1 MPSLFF
7 LPTLLLFLLFLN
19 SSTHLICN
27 ASDSITPTQPLS
39 GTRTITSKGG
49 IFELGFFTP
58 SNSSQRHYIGIWYKQ
73 VPEKTIVWVANRE
86 TPLPNTANSLLKLS
100 EDGNLALLGPSN
112 SSIWTTKFTSKPPSS
127 NSKSEPAGEY
137 SSAPSFLARPP
148 VSSELYTAVFIQW
161 KAGIED
167 LRKKLEQGLVPDAE
181 LKKLISIQ
189 LGKRLQS
196 GYKPSYEEQLA
207 QVLELANSAVREWKL
222 KYPTSKIDDCAVVC
236 LYLDGKMDS
245 ESKAVESIS
254 GITGAAVRI
263 HPPEL
268 IRSSDEQ
275 NPPRC
280 LQHSFTI
287 SSAQQQRQKVTEM
300 RRTPPRI
307 PNIIMSKAAFEE
319 AALSLHA
326 KLNAF
331 IHMLHEAACGKD
343 LNTFLP
349 ASFRQGSVAVL
360 KAGEDIITVKWGLNG
375 TMQRG
380 VDSQYKKVKNRGWRK
395 TDYELSKDKTC
406 QLEII
411 DRPYTQSN
419 KEESI
424 DWMIKKVVPTATY
437 FVRAY
442 AVYASGKEI

>member
-1 MPSLFF
+1 MTIRTQREFNCRQ
-7 LPTLLLFLLFLN
+7 LPT
-19 SSTHLICN
+19 HKLIF
-27 ASDSITPTQPLS
+27 SFGPI
-39 GTRTITSKGG
+39 ITSL
-49 IFELGFFTP
+49 ELGLHELKAKHGSKDLPTH
-58 SNSSQRHYIGIWYKQ
+58 Q
-73 VPEKTIVWVANRE
+73 PE
-86 TPLPNTANSLLKLS
+86 
-100 EDGNLALLGPSN
+100 
-112 SSIWTTKFTSKPPSS
+112 
-127 NSKSEPAGEY
+127 KSEPAGEY

-189 LGKRLQS
+189 LGKRLQW

-287 SSAQQQRQKVTEM
+287 SSAQQQRQK

-331 IHMLHEAACGKD
+331 MHMLHEAACGKD

-380 VDSQYKKVKNRGWRK
+380 VDSQYKKVKVELCNAPISQQNRGWRK

-424 DWMIKKVVPTATY
+424 DWMIKKDVPTATY

-442 AVYASGKEI
+442 AVYASGKEVAYGQNTDKTK